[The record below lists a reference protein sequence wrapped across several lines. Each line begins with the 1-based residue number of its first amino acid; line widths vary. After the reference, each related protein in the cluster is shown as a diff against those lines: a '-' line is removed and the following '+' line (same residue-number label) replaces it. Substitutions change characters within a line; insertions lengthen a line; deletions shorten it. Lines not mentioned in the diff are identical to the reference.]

1 MQVTLPAKVA
11 FDVWKAGG
19 DMAGGHDTASVPAEV
34 AHIVKGGHQ
43 AILANGNDRNWYLND
58 GYGNGELVL
67 WNAVYALDP
76 LNGTAEFGLTPAQ
89 EKLVIGGRPRCGARR
104 STRATCSS
112 VRGRAAAPSRSACG
126 ARAR

>member
-1 MQVTLPAKVA
+1 MCVVVCIAAARTPTEVA

-58 GYGNGELVL
+58 GYGNSDLVL
-67 WNAVYALDP
+67 WNTVYDLEP
-76 LNGTAEFGLTPAQ
+76 LNGTAEFD
-89 EKLVIGGRPRCGARR
+89 LVRH
-104 STRATCSS
+104 TRHTRHATSS
-112 VRGRAAAPSRSACG
+112 PPLRL
-126 ARAR
+126 